1 MKDIDQTGYN
11 VQSIDKRT
19 PFVMTLPRDGVR
31 YFEILKPPPSVT
43 MRSGLV
49 TLDVGEDVG
58 SHTTGKNE
66 EILVILDGQ
75 GWVESEGLGERSVAS
90 GQIAYIPPDTR
101 HNVFN
106 RSDRPLRYIFI
117 VARAE

>member
-11 VQSIDKRT
+11 VQSIEKRV

-49 TLDVGEDVG
+49 TLAAGDEVGA
-58 SHTTGKNE
+58 HTTGRNE
-66 EILVILDGQ
+66 EILVILEGQ
-75 GWVESEGLGERSVAS
+75 GWIESEGLGERSVAA

-101 HNVFN
+101 HNVYN
-106 RSDRPLRYIFI
+106 RDDRPLRYIFI
-117 VARAE
+117 VACAE